1 MKSKSMHRWGRFL
14 VLLSAVLALIL
25 STGCG
30 SKQAEAK
37 SQNKNNQTTESTV
50 SAAADT
56 AAGQDSGNAKSGL
69 TVDENGTYTSKDEV
83 ALYIHTYGHL
93 PSNFV
98 TKKDA
103 KDSGWP
109 GHGSLGQYL
118 PGKSLGGSRFGN
130 YEGALPEK
138 EGRVYYECDIDYD
151 GGSRNAKRI
160 VYSNDGLVYYTED
173 HYTTFEQLY

>member
-14 VLLSAVLALIL
+14 VLLTAVLALFLL
-25 STGCG
+25 SGCG
-30 SKQAEAK
+30 ASQAQAK
-37 SQNKNNQTTESTV
+37 SDNKNNQAESTV
-50 SAAADT
+50 SAAANT
-56 AAGQDSGNAKSGL
+56 PAGTETGNAKSGL

-93 PSNFV
+93 PSNFI

-103 KDSGWP
+103 QKEGWP
-109 GHGSLGQYL
+109 GHGSLGKYL
-118 PGKSLGGSRFGN
+118 PGMSLGGTRFGN

-138 EGRVYYECDIDYD
+138 DGRVYYECDIDYD

-160 VYSNDGLVYYTED
+160 VYSNDGLVFYTED
-173 HYTTFEQLY
+173 HYATFEQLY